1 MKARIIQPNT
11 NYMIQK
17 THWSKENAETYLNML
32 ISKMEKYIGMKKRGK
47 RIAPLM
53 TLEQMELQLKEMK
66 TFTVVDAPDI

>member
-17 THWSKENAETYLNML
+17 VHWSKENAEIYLNML
-32 ISKMEKYIGMKKRGK
+32 ITKMEKYIQIKKKGK

-53 TLEQMELQLKEMK
+53 TLEQMETQLKEMK
-66 TFTVVDAPDI
+66 KFQIVEYHNT